1 MLSIINI
8 MLNGE
13 SNHNGII
20 PSEVEM
26 GRTRGRARNNSNSTV
41 DYLRERKFKQ
51 KFCCRCL
58 AGSGI
63 EHF

>member
-1 MLSIINI
+1 MLSIMNI

-41 DYLRERKFKQ
+41 DYLKGEKIQTKILLSVS
-51 KFCCRCL
+51 CR
-58 AGSGI
+58 
-63 EHF
+63 